1 MGLWQIFN
9 IFSLKD
15 TFYLL
20 LNGKHRATTKS
31 IFTMKAI
38 IPVAG
43 IGSRLRPHTH
53 TQPKALIP
61 VAGKPI
67 LAHIVDKLIA
77 EGISDF
83 VFVIGYMGDKIEE
96 YIVQTYPKLNS
107 TFVIQTSGKG
117 IAHAIH
123 LTKEHIHLEE
133 ELLIVLGDTIFEADL
148 GKVLALKESAIGIKK
163 VEDPRLFGVAEL
175 NKQGKVVKLVE
186 KPLIPKTNLA
196 LVGVYY
202 LNQAGPLLEA
212 IQYIIDNKIKTQNE
226 YHLTDALMYMVQK
239 GSVIGTFEVDNWFD
253 CGKKEILLQTNT
265 LLLKRLGEEQNTN
278 HILEHS
284 IIIPPVYIG
293 ENAVIRHSVI
303 GPNVSIG
310 NDTHI
315 ESSII
320 CNSIIGPHAHIG
332 QAVLKDSLI
341 GNDASLKGMVHT
353 LNLGDSAEIN
363 FS

>member
-1 MGLWQIFN
+1 
-9 IFSLKD
+9 
-15 TFYLL
+15 
-20 LNGKHRATTKS
+20 
-31 IFTMKAI
+31 
-38 IPVAG
+38 
-43 IGSRLRPHTH
+43 
-53 TQPKALIP
+53 
-61 VAGKPI
+61 
-67 LAHIVDKLIA
+67 
-77 EGISDF
+77 
-83 VFVIGYMGDKIEE
+83 
-96 YIVQTYPKLNS
+96 
-107 TFVIQTSGKG
+107 
-117 IAHAIH
+117 
-123 LTKEHIHLEE
+123 
-133 ELLIVLGDTIFEADL
+133 
-148 GKVLALKESAIGIKK
+148 
-163 VEDPRLFGVAEL
+163 
-175 NKQGKVVKLVE
+175 
-186 KPLIPKTNLA
+186 
-196 LVGVYY
+196 
-202 LNQAGPLLEA
+202 
-212 IQYIIDNKIKTQNE
+212 
-226 YHLTDALMYMVQK
+226 MVQK